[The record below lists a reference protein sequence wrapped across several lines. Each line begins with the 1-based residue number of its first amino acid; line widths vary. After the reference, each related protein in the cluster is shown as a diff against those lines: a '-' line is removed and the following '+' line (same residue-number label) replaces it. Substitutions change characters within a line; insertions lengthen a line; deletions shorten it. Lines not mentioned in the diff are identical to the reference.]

1 MAGRLTNK
9 VAIITGATSGIGRTT
24 AVLFVREGAK
34 VVFAGLREKTGQE
47 LEAEL
52 RSMGGDA
59 LFVQTDVSKTEDLQ
73 YLVNAAVERH
83 GRIDILVNNAGAVST
98 SAPAVF
104 DELRDYEEIFN
115 VNVKS
120 YLVMCREVLPHMIRQ
135 QKGSIINTSSVGG
148 ELSVPGITSYAAS
161 RGAIKAFTRS
171 LAGEYADQGIR
182 VNSIMPGLTITDM
195 TSEENSYLSHAVTS
209 VPMGRAA
216 SPEEIAWGFVFFAS
230 DESSFC
236 TGSNLII
243 DGGATA
249 M

>member
-1 MAGRLTNK
+1 MAGRLANK
-9 VAIITGATSGIGRTT
+9 VAIVTGATSGIGRGIAT
-24 AVLFVREGAK
+24 LFIKEGAA
-34 VVFAGLREKTGQE
+34 VVFAGRGEKCGLE
-47 LEAEL
+47 LEREL
-52 RSMGGDA
+52 RAMGGNA
-59 LFVQTDVSKTEDLQ
+59 LFVLTDVTKTEELQ
-73 YLVNAAVERH
+73 YLVNVTVETH

-98 SAPAVF
+98 DISSDSDVVG
-104 DELRDYEEIFN
+104 DYEDIFN
-115 VNVKS
+115 VSVKS
-120 YLVMCREVLPHMIRQ
+120 YLIMCREVLPHMIKQ
-135 QKGSIINTSSVGG
+135 QKGSIINTAPVTG
-148 ELSVPGITSYAAS
+148 EANISGIATYAAS
-161 RGAIKAFTRS
+161 KGAIKAFTRS

-182 VNSIMPGLTITDM
+182 INAITPGLTADDEC
-195 TSEENSYLSHAVTS
+195 EESGELKKRVLSA